1 LPHPERLAPPTTDE
15 SVRQIAE
22 DIRMTRNI
30 GLAFLL
36 GRMVP
41 GLFALVFIWLL
52 FFRH

>member
-1 LPHPERLAPPTTDE
+1 MA
-15 SVRQIAE
+15 
-22 DIRMTRNI
+22 RNV

-41 GLFALVFIWLL
+41 GLFALGLIWLL